1 MAASNSS
8 KSSSLAWTLWAIAA
22 LFYAFQYILR
32 VCPSVMKE
40 DMMVK
45 FLTDASGFGTFS
57 GIYYMGYA
65 AAHLPIGVLLD
76 RFGPKWVMASCVM
89 VSVLGV
95 LPLVLSTSWELAI
108 LGRFLVGAGSSGA
121 ILGVFK
127 IVRLY
132 FPDAQFSRVLG
143 LSVTMGLAGA
153 LYGSYPVGRLSA
165 NFGWENVLLGLF
177 VGGALL
183 ALIMALVTPRA
194 PKETLEEKG
203 TLLRDLRLVFTN
215 KFVLVTALAAALMVG
230 PLEGFADVWANS
242 YLVNVYGYTAEAA
255 SFLPSL
261 IFIGM
266 GVGSPVLG
274 YLAQRWHAYYGV
286 TLGCA
291 LGMAV
296 LFALLLMV
304 QLPFMIIAACFF
316 LIGMM
321 SAYQVLALYMNS
333 KNVDERLSG
342 IVTALTNMIIMSF
355 GYLFHMV
362 ISKVMVHFWDGQ
374 AVGCLPVYSSVSY
387 IKGLSVIPL
396 TLMLGFVGFWWVKR
410 ATKQA

>member
-1 MAASNSS
+1 
-8 KSSSLAWTLWAIAA
+8 
-22 LFYAFQYILR
+22 
-32 VCPSVMKE
+32 
-40 DMMVK
+40 MVK

-57 GIYYMGYA
+57 GWYYIGYA

-76 RFGPKWVMASCVM
+76 RFGPKWVMASCVLI
-89 VSVLGV
+89 SVLGMV
-95 LPLVLSTSWELAI
+95 PLVASDTWIWAV
-108 LGRFLVGAGSSGA
+108 LGRFLVGVGSSGA

-132 FPDAQFSRVLG
+132 FPDEQFSRVLG

-153 LYGSYPVGRLSA
+153 LYGSYPVGRLSVA
-165 NFGWENVLLGLF
+165 FGWEEVLMGLF
-177 VGGALL
+177 VGGVILAGVMVFMTPRTPQESARGEGALL
-183 ALIMALVTPRA
+183 D
-194 PKETLEEKG
+194 
-203 TLLRDLRLVFTN
+203 DLGLVFTN
-215 KFVLVTALAAALMVG
+215 KFVLITAFSAALMVG

-242 YLVNVYGYTAEAA
+242 YLVHVYGYSPEAA

-274 YLAQRWHAYYGV
+274 FLAQRWHAYYGV

-291 LGMAV
+291 LGMAL
-296 LFALLLMV
+296 LFAVMLFV
-304 QLPFMIIAACFF
+304 PLPFFATACFFF

-342 IVTALTNMIIMSF
+342 MVTALTNMIIMSF

-362 ISKVMVHFWDGQ
+362 ISKVMVLFWDGQ
-374 AVGCLPVYSSVSY
+374 VVGCLPIYSAVSY
-387 IKGLSVIPL
+387 VKGLSIIPV
-396 TLMLGFVGFWWVKR
+396 TLLLGFLGFFWVKR
-410 ATKQA
+410 ATRQG